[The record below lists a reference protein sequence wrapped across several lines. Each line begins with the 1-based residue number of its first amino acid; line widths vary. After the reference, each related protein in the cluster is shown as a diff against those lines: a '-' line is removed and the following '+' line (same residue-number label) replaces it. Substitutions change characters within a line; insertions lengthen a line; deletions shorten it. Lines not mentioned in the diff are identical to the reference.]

1 MRNEV
6 PLEPFNPAYFT
17 IYRTRIFSMRLIHKA
32 FLIATLC
39 MGISVGAI
47 AQTDA
52 IEAEMAADIEAM
64 RSIIQTERKILILQE
79 MSFTDEEAAAFWPLY
94 DEYRAE
100 AKKIGDL
107 RVKVIV
113 DYAAAY
119 ETMTDAI
126 AKQLLN
132 DSVKFEEQSL
142 RLKKKYI
149 KKFEK
154 ILPATKV
161 TRYFQLENKLD
172 AVVNYDLAAE
182 IPLMQ

>member
-1 MRNEV
+1 MR
-6 PLEPFNPAYFT
+6 P
-17 IYRTRIFSMRLIHKA
+17 IHKA
-32 FLIATLC
+32 FVAIALC
-39 MGISVGAI
+39 TGIAAGAI

-52 IEAEMAADIEAM
+52 LDAEMETNIEAM
-64 RSIIQTERKILILQE
+64 RTIVQTERKILIMQE
-79 MSFTDEEAAAFWPLY
+79 MTFSSDEAAAFWPLY

-100 AKKIGDL
+100 AKKVGDL
-107 RVKVIV
+107 RVKVIL
-113 DYAAAY
+113 DYAGTYA
-119 ETMTDAI
+119 TMTDEI
-126 AKQLLN
+126 AKQLLS

-142 RLKKKYI
+142 KLKKKYI

-172 AVVNYDLAAE
+172 AVVNYDLASE

>member
-1 MRNEV
+1 
-6 PLEPFNPAYFT
+6 
-17 IYRTRIFSMRLIHKA
+17 MRLIHKA
-32 FLIATLC
+32 FLIVALC
-39 MGISVGAI
+39 TGISAGAI

-52 IEAEMAADIEAM
+52 IDAEMAANIEAM
-64 RSIIQTERKILILQE
+64 RTVVQTERKILIMQE
-79 MSFTDEEAAAFWPLY
+79 MTFSSDEAAAFWPLY

-100 AKKIGDL
+100 AKKIGNL
-107 RVKVIV
+107 RVKVIT

-119 ETMTDAI
+119 ETMTDEI
-126 AKQLLN
+126 AKQLLS

-142 RLKKKYI
+142 KLKKKYL

-172 AVVNYDLAAE
+172 AVVNYDLASE
-182 IPLMQ
+182 IPLME

>member
-1 MRNEV
+1 
-6 PLEPFNPAYFT
+6 
-17 IYRTRIFSMRLIHKA
+17 MRLIHKA
-32 FLIATLC
+32 FLTLALC
-39 MGISVGAI
+39 TGLSAGAI

-52 IEAEMAADIEAM
+52 IDAELAADIEAM
-64 RSIIQTERKILILQE
+64 RTVVQTERKILVLQE
-79 MSFTDEEAAAFWPLY
+79 MSFTDAEAAAFWPLY

-107 RVKVIV
+107 RVKVIT
-113 DYAAAY
+113 DYVAAY
-119 ETMTDAI
+119 ETMTDAL
-126 AKQLLN
+126 AKQLLS
-132 DSVKFEEQSL
+132 DSVKFEEQNL
-142 RLKKKYI
+142 KLKKKYI

-154 ILPATKV
+154 ILPAIKV